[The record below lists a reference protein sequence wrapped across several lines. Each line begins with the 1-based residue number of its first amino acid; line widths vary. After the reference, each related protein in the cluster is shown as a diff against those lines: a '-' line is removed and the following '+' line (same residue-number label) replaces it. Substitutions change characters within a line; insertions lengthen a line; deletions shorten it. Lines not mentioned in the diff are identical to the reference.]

1 VKNCVI
7 TWKRKPG
14 TQWPATCTASGKSL
28 FALVAWFVALCLFP
42 ATAAQFANWTNAP
55 LTSAPA
61 THPDA
66 AAPAIATTNSPASPV
81 SPTGYVPDDKYKLRP
96 GDRVAFQIVEDREP
110 TPKSIVVTDSGEI
123 DVPYIGRV
131 MASEKT
137 CKVLSAEIKTLLEKE
152 YYHRA
157 TVVISLDAAN
167 KLMGRVYVWGQVR
180 NQGAIDILVNENL
193 TAGKAILRAGGF
205 ADFANKKKVKLVR
218 SSPDGSKQ
226 TFELNMAAILEQ
238 GKTELDALLQPDDF
252 IIVPSRLINL

>member
-1 VKNCVI
+1 ML
-7 TWKRKPG
+7 
-14 TQWPATCTASGKSL
+14 L
-28 FALVAWFVALCLFP
+28 FALCILPSA
-42 ATAAQFANWTNAP
+42 AAQFADWPNPSSNAP
-55 LTSAPA
+55 AAPRLQNAVAPA
-61 THPDA
+61 TT
-66 AAPAIATTNSPASPV
+66 ATTNSPSSPV
-81 SPTGYVPDDKYKLRP
+81 TPTGYVPDDKYKLRP

-110 TPKSIVVTDSGEI
+110 TPRSIVVTDSGEI

-137 CKVLSAEIKTLLEKE
+137 CKALSVEIKALLEKE

-167 KLMGRVYVWGQVR
+167 KLLGRVYVWGQVR
-180 NQGAIDILVNENL
+180 NQGAIDMLVNDNL

-205 ADFANKKKVKLVR
+205 ADFASKKKVKLVR
-218 SSPDGSKQ
+218 SAPDGTKQ

>member
-1 VKNCVI
+1 M
-7 TWKRKPG
+7 
-14 TQWPATCTASGKSL
+14 
-28 FALVAWFVALCLFP
+28 ALALAAPVL
-42 ATAAQFANWTNAP
+42 ALGILSSAAAQFAAWPNTNSNATP
-55 LTSAPA
+55 LPQLQATAAPA
-61 THPDA
+61 TNT
-66 AAPAIATTNSPASPV
+66 APNSGSAPV
-81 SPTGYVPDDKYKLRP
+81 TPTGYVPDDKYKLRP

-110 TPKSIVVTDSGEI
+110 MPKSIVVTDSGEI

-137 CKVLSAEIKTLLEKE
+137 CKVLSAEIKDLLEKE

-167 KLMGRVYVWGQVR
+167 KLLGRVYVWGQVR
-180 NQGAIDILVNENL
+180 NQGAIEILVNENL

-218 SSPDGSKQ
+218 SSPDGTKQ
-226 TFELNMAAILEQ
+226 TFELNMTAILEQ

-252 IIVPSRLINL
+252 IIIPSRLINL

>member
-1 VKNCVI
+1 MKNCVI
-7 TWKRKPG
+7 AGKRG
-14 TQWPATCTASGKSL
+14 RSTQGRAKCPPFGRL
-28 FALVAWFVALCLFP
+28 VFALLVWFVALGPLP
-42 ATAAQFANWTNAP
+42 ASAAQFAEWTNAP
-55 LTSAPA
+55 LTTAPA
-61 THPDA
+61 AGPTTAP
-66 AAPAIATTNSPASPV
+66 PAIAPTNSPAAPV

-137 CKVLSAEIKTLLEKE
+137 CKVLSTEIKGLLEKE

-218 SSPDGSKQ
+218 SSPDGTKQ
-226 TFELNMAAILEQ
+226 TFELNMSAILEQ